1 MQAMQTPQKVQH
13 QRPRASSKHQKSQS
27 RPDVQRT
34 VQSDNDA
41 YQTFTQDGDQTPS
54 RKNKKTR
61 KRSNAKKSG
70 AQSDV
75 GEIGDP
81 QVPRHNHIQRVKATP
96 VKELQD
102 QAYAGPTFHQ
112 SPAPSAL
119 PMPSFYSRSVPTN
132 PVASTIPESTDGTFD
147 AKPKDREELGEK
159 RESTPLD
166 FLFNAARQARTTPNA
181 ASPAR
186 LCSQSGSPA
195 PRSPAVRDGDTDF
208 PFEYDSVDEN
218 RSKAPTPFSQRLA
231 ATKTPKAMS
240 EGGVSL
246 TDEERQA
253 KTAALKKALMPS
265 AVPEATL
272 EPAFND
278 NPFNARNAPTPT
290 SQRYSSSPS
299 TPQQLNGYAAGPN
312 PQYFPPY
319 GANSPTRNFTPQTST
334 RTASSNLRHVYS
346 PGAVPMSPPAT
357 APDRRFNATQSPP
370 PQRQL
375 NFGAIYGQ
383 DARPQSEGNPVGHNP
398 KPSLEQ
404 GLDDLKKV
412 LNMKLNF
419 A

>member
-1 MQAMQTPQKVQH
+1 MQTPQKLQH
-13 QRPRASSKHQKSQS
+13 QRPRASSKQQKSIP
-27 RPDVQRT
+27 RPDLQRN
-34 VQSDNDA
+34 VQSDNDV
-41 YQTFTQDGDQTPS
+41 YQSLTQDGDQTPS

-61 KRSNAKKSG
+61 KKSNAKKSG

-75 GEIGDP
+75 GEIGDAHI
-81 QVPRHNHIQRVKATP
+81 PRHNNHIHRVKATP
-96 VKELQD
+96 VKDLQD

-119 PMPSFYSRSVPTN
+119 PMPSFYSRSVPNN
-132 PVASTIPESTDGTFD
+132 PPASALVDSTDGAFD
-147 AKPKDREELGEK
+147 TKVKDKEELAEK

-166 FLFNAARQARTTPNA
+166 FLFNAARQARTTPNG

-186 LCSQSGSPA
+186 LCSQSGSPG

-208 PFEYDSVDEN
+208 PFEFDSVDES
-218 RSKAPTPFSQRLA
+218 RSKTSTPFTQRLA
-231 ATKTPKAMS
+231 ATKTPKSTS

-246 TDEERQA
+246 TDEERLA
-253 KTAALKKALMPS
+253 KTAALKKALMPAAS
-265 AVPEATL
+265 TEPKL

-278 NPFNARNAPTPT
+278 NPFNARNAPTPS
-290 SQRYSSSPS
+290 SQRYSTSPS
-299 TPQQLNGYAAGPN
+299 TPQQLNAYPAGPN
-312 PQYFPPY
+312 PQYFPY
-319 GANSPTRNFTPQTST
+319 GSSSPSRNFTPQTAT

-346 PGAVPMSPPAT
+346 PGAVPMSPPST
-357 APDRRFNATQSPP
+357 APDRRFMAAQSPP

-375 NFGAIYGQ
+375 NFEAIYGQ
-383 DARPQSEGNPVGHNP
+383 GPGPRPQSEGNPVGHNP

-412 LNMKLNF
+412 LNMNLNF